1 MRELFYRKKYGHS
14 PGKEEYRCKRMKFEK
29 RLDDEEIKNENQ
41 NDPIANSASWIQ
53 RDAAE
58 TSIKINGVSK

>member
-41 NDPIANSASWIQ
+41 NDPIANSAS
-53 RDAAE
+53 
-58 TSIKINGVSK
+58 